1 MCRSDRNFKEGRAMH
16 DKRIGKTN
24 EQHPKQTISSDT
36 NVGSNQTN
44 APMANQNM
52 MSNSIEKQDLRQT
65 RQINAQTAYTV
76 MNRNGMINSVDPAN
90 QNLRLSQA
98 GDEPSADA
106 APVLQS
112 NVASAPAKHSDSAKK
127 PTPHLHK

>member
-1 MCRSDRNFKEGRAMH
+1 MH